1 MCSQQLKI
9 GKHIKKLEIYWF
21 IVLFCLLLT
30 WFLIWLRCL
39 SICCCVLFFVLVF
52 CEFLRWPVCRWV
64 LLSAAVFFSLFL
76 VFYKL
81 YFHVCRRVLWIA
93 ALSCL
98 QLSFGICCCDLWV
111 AAFSCLPLSF
121 FNLPLCSVVLLLH
134 VKCCVVLFRV
144 VFCDL
149 RLCFIICRYDLQF
162 RPAVWK
168 WPLSIS
174 FLKTRICIK
183 GI

>member
-1 MCSQQLKI
+1 MQLTTQNRKTHQEIGNLLIYCSVLSVVNLI
-9 GKHIKKLEIYWF
+9 SDL
-21 IVLFCLLLT
+21 IVLSFYLLLCFVFRFGVL
-30 WFLIWLRCL
+30 WVLALACL
-39 SICCCVLFFVLVF
+39 SLSFVICCCVFFFVS
-52 CEFLRWPVCRWV
+52 CV
-64 LLSAAVFFSLFL
+64 LLIVFSRLSLCFVNCCVVLFAVEFWYLL
-76 VFYKL
+76 
-81 YFHVCRRVLWIA
+81 
-93 ALSCL
+93 
-98 QLSFGICCCDLWV
+98 
-111 AAFSCLPLSF
+111 
-121 FNLPLCSVVLLLH
+121 LCSVVLLLY

-162 RPAVWK
+162 RPAVRK